1 MTEIHEN
8 LQKQRRGLNRI
19 VHALGYS
26 LQGLKAGMFEP
37 AFKQEA
43 LLAFFLLPLSFFVGR
58 NWVEISLLAGSV
70 VFVLIVELLNTGLE
84 SAIDRVGPQWHDL
97 SKRCKDLGSAA
108 VLLSI
113 ATGEFQSTYRQFADA
128 TVIPA
133 MLQKKVTTTAV
144 VVGAGIQSLSGGNA
158 KVLLFVDQSTTSEVE
173 PVAKAATSSVLVGL
187 QKVGDAWLIS
197 QLQPS

>member
-1 MTEIHEN
+1 MNPIHEN
-8 LQKQRRGLNRI
+8 LQKQRRGLNRV

-26 LQGLKAGMFEP
+26 LQGLQAAMYEP

-43 LLAFFLLPLSFFVGR
+43 LLALVLLPLSFYLGS

-70 VFVLIVELLNTGLE
+70 VFVLTVELLNTGLE

-113 ATGEFQSTYRQFADA
+113 
-128 TVIPA
+128 
-133 MLQKKVTTTAV
+133 
-144 VVGAGIQSLSGGNA
+144 
-158 KVLLFVDQSTTSEVE
+158 LLCMSIWL
-173 PVAKAATSSVLVGL
+173 AALFFKFSKYWQG
-187 QKVGDAWLIS
+187 
-197 QLQPS
+197 